1 MTGPMT
7 GATARTHSIARRLVV
22 AAVLW
27 IAAALIVG
35 GLLLSNLFRG
45 PLEAAFEQR
54 LGFLLQS
61 LISVVDIAPDGTVSA
76 PRPLGEPRFLRQYSG
91 LYWQIGRLDEGRIL
105 DRSRSMWDFEIAI
118 GPAGGAV
125 QRRRYAIDGPLG
137 QRLGVIEQI
146 VIEDGVDGRFAFMVA
161 ADTAELIAAIEAF
174 NRTLI
179 WSLGALG
186 IGLLVAI
193 LAQVYYGLRP
203 LKRIRIALAD
213 IRGGRSERL
222 EGAFP
227 AEVVPLADE
236 LNGLL
241 DHTAEVLAR
250 ARAHVGNLAH
260 ALKTPLAVLTN
271 EASAPTPDIAA
282 TVGAQ
287 AALMRRQVDHHLARA
302 RIVGQAPLLRSH
314 TDLRPVLDAVA
325 RTLEKIHAERGIA
338 ISISGADRLGFR
350 GEQHDLE
357 EMLGNLV
364 DNGCKW
370 ARSEVRLIAAAAAT
384 VGSGG
389 LRVTISIDD
398 DGPGVPAAQRA
409 DLFDRGR
416 RGDESTP
423 GSGLGLSIVRDIAVL
438 YGGGIELGDSP
449 LGGLRATLTLP
460 GAITAGDGASPS

>member
-1 MTGPMT
+1 M
-7 GATARTHSIARRLVV
+7 
-22 AAVLW
+22 
-27 IAAALIVG
+27 
-35 GLLLSNLFRG
+35 
-45 PLEAAFEQR
+45 
-54 LGFLLQS
+54 
-61 LISVVDIAPDGTVSA
+61 
-76 PRPLGEPRFLRQYSG
+76 
-91 LYWQIGRLDEGRIL
+91 
-105 DRSRSMWDFEIAI
+105 
-118 GPAGGAV
+118 
-125 QRRRYAIDGPLG
+125 
-137 QRLGVIEQI
+137 IEQI
-146 VIEDGVDGRFAFMVA
+146 VTEDGVAGRFAFVVA
-161 ADTAELIAAIEAF
+161 ADTAELIATIDAF

-186 IGLLVAI
+186 IGLLIAI

-203 LKRIRIALAD
+203 LKHIRIALAD

-227 AEVVPLADE
+227 AEVVPLAEE

-241 DHTAEVLAR
+241 DHTGEVLAR

-271 EASAPTPDIAA
+271 ESTAPTPDIAA
-282 TVGAQ
+282 TVGEQ
-287 AALMRRQVDHHLARA
+287 AGLMRRQVDHHLARA

-314 TDLRPVLDAVA
+314 TELRPVLDSVA

-338 ISISGADRLGFR
+338 ISISVPDGLSFR

-370 ARSEVRLIAAAAAT
+370 AQSEVRLRAEAVAT

-389 LRVTISIDD
+389 LQVMISIDD
-398 DGPGVPAAQRA
+398 DGPGVPATRRA

-416 RGDESTP
+416 RGDATTP

-438 YGGGIELGDSP
+438 YGGGVELGDSA
-449 LGGLRATLTLP
+449 LGGLRANLTLP
-460 GAITAGDGASPS
+460 GTIVIGVPGDGDAPA